1 MTLLTRVS
9 RLFQADLHAVLD
21 QIEEP
26 EVLLRQSI
34 REMDEALNQDQRQL
48 KLLLQEQ
55 RQLGA
60 RQGEIDQSLA
70 DLEQQLDLC
79 FAAGQDDLARGLVRR
94 KLETQRL
101 ATLLGQKRQTLDD
114 HCASLAQRIA
124 ENRSL
129 LEQMHQKAELLG
141 EQEPPP
147 VLNWSPAELAVGK
160 EDVEV
165 AFLREQQR
173 RKRS

>member
-34 REMDEALNQDQRQL
+34 REMEEALDLDQHQL
-48 KLLLQEQ
+48 KLLQQEQ

-60 RQGEIDQSLA
+60 RQAEIDQALK
-70 DLEQQLDLC
+70 DLEQQLDIC
-79 FAAGQDDLARGLVRR
+79 FDSGQDELAHNMVRR

-101 ATLLGQKRQTLDD
+101 ASLLGQKRQQMDD
-114 HCASLAQRIA
+114 HCASLAQRIG
-124 ENRSL
+124 ENRAR
-129 LEQMHQKAELLG
+129 LEQMRQKAELLS
-141 EQEPPP
+141 EQESLPETHW
-147 VLNWSPAELAVGK
+147 NPAEIAVAK

-165 AFLREQQR
+165 AFLRERQR
-173 RKRS
+173 RRQP